1 MLVRAK
7 VSFSYTGEIIPLG
20 KLFTPAYQIEH
31 IIPQARFFDD
41 SFTNKVICEAEVN
54 AKKGDL
60 LGYEF
65 VKEKG
70 GEIVELSGGRNVRI
84 FSVEEYEDFVK
95 EHYKSN
101 KQKMQRLLAEDIPTE
116 FSHRQLNDSRYISKY
131 IRNLLSNIVREDD
144 EQESVS
150 KNVISCNGAITDRL
164 KKIGV

>member
-1 MLVRAK
+1 MK
-7 VSFSYTGEIIPLG
+7 VKRPTKNEIIRYKCWLEQKYRSPYTGEIIPLG

-70 GEIVELSGGRNVRI
+70 GEIVELSGGRNVRM
-84 FSVEEYEDFVK
+84 K
-95 EHYKSN
+95 
-101 KQKMQRLLAEDIPTE
+101 
-116 FSHRQLNDSRYISKY
+116 
-131 IRNLLSNIVREDD
+131 LS
-144 EQESVS
+144 
-150 KNVISCNGAITDRL
+150 
-164 KKIGV
+164 